1 MALTVDY
8 RETIANRIKSDP
20 EFARALLDEAAS
32 MMFNGEAEAARLL
45 MRDLTHGLV
54 GFEGLAKAT
63 GTPSKSLHRM
73 LSKDGNPGMNAL
85 SEIFQQL
92 TQATLHAPA
101 VVHVVPAPTDDLMV
115 A

>member
-8 RETIANRIKSDP
+8 RETIASRIQNDAA
-20 EFARALLDEAAS
+20 FARALLDEATS
-32 MMFNGEAEAARLL
+32 MLLNGETEAARLL
-45 MRDLTHGLV
+45 MRDLTHGLI

-73 LSKDGNPGMNAL
+73 LSAHGNPGMDAL
-85 SEIFQQL
+85 GAIFRQL
-92 TQATLHAPA
+92 TRAVLDAPLVSAHVAPA
-101 VVHVVPAPTDDLMV
+101 VA

>member
-8 RETIANRIKSDP
+8 RETIANRIKEDP
-20 EFARALLDEAAS
+20 EFASALLDEAMAL
-32 MMFNGEAEAARLL
+32 MVNGEAEAARLL

-54 GFEGLAKAT
+54 GFETLAQAT

-73 LSKDGNPGMNAL
+73 LSPRGNPSMNVL
-85 SEIFQQL
+85 SGIFAEL
-92 TQATLHAPA
+92 VKATIHAPA
-101 VVHVVPAPTDDLMV
+101 LVHVSAEPIV